1 MSLLEAAATVWFLRT
16 ICYCLH
22 LQRGLQM
29 HLIGFQ
35 LRATNR
41 EWKWALKGWGITS
54 LLKPNHCTLQ
64 LSGNALLQVK
74 LKYLEVVFTSDGS
87 WHKEIDKL
95 IGKANAVLHEFY
107 QSVVT
112 KW

>member
-1 MSLLEAAATVWFLRT
+1 
-16 ICYCLH
+16 
-22 LQRGLQM
+22 
-29 HLIGFQ
+29 
-35 LRATNR
+35 
-41 EWKWALKGWGITS
+41 
-54 LLKPNHCTLQ
+54 LQ